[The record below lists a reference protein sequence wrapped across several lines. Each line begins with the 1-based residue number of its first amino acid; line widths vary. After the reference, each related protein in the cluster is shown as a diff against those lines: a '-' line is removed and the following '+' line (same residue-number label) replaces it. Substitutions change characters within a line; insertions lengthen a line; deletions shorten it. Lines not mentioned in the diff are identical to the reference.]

1 MDSERQRFLDM
12 LTRGMDTPEPE
23 EASQPPAPPPEPDE
37 PALPPETAD
46 PPPPALA
53 ARFPDDPP
61 AVLEAPLMDLGSEA
75 QAQGTALGL
84 KSIGQRLELIAGGLK
99 AIPLLAG
106 ISRDLEN
113 LNYAEAA
120 AAVDAVL
127 EWVQGEETALMAAV
141 EARGVARRGEEPPA
155 APIASVGEPAAPTT
169 WSST

>member
-23 EASQPPAPPPEPDE
+23 A
-37 PALPPETAD
+37 ALPPEQPPEPAEPASPPETAP

-53 ARFPDDPP
+53 APS
-61 AVLEAPLMDLGSEA
+61 LEGPLMDLGSEA

-113 LNYAEAA
+113 LNYGEAA
-120 AAVDAVL
+120 GAVDAVL
-127 EWVQGEETALMAAV
+127 EWVQGEESALMAAI
-141 EARGVARRGEEPPA
+141 EARGMARRGEELPPA
-155 APIASVGEPAAPTT
+155 QSAPEGGPAAPTG
-169 WSST
+169 